1 MNTTTF
7 YSYDE
12 DLHTNTSA
20 EIIVTHV
27 MNLLHPT
34 SVSDFGCGKGQ
45 FLNAFKNSGVSTVH
59 GYDGPWAK
67 EPSRENLD
75 EQEFT
80 CVDFEQAA
88 QIHPQKTDVAL
99 SLEVAEHL
107 SATSARD
114 FIRLLCESSDVI
126 IFSAAL
132 PLQGGQGHINEQPL
146 SYWSD
151 LFKTEGYMPF
161 DLLRYI
167 LWDDDNIEVWYRQNL
182 CIFVKASS
190 IAEDTLSHASDSYL
204 QKSET
209 DMIRHPKTIVHPSF
223 FEMRAKEYEDRLD
236 LIYNG
241 GIKPTSYLYLCA
253 KSIARKIK
261 RGANA

>member
-1 MNTTTF
+1 MDTTTF

-27 MNLLHPT
+27 MNLLHPK

-45 FLNAFKNSGVSTVH
+45 FLNAFKNAGVSTVH

-67 EPSRENLD
+67 EPSQENLD

-80 CVDFEQAA
+80 CVNFEQAT
-88 QIHPQKTDVAL
+88 QIHPQKSDIAL

-114 FIRLLCESSDVI
+114 FIHLLCEASDAVL
-126 IFSAAL
+126 FSAAL
-132 PLQGGQGHINEQPL
+132 PFQGGQGHINEQPL
-146 SYWSD
+146 SYWNS
-151 LFKTEGYMPF
+151 LFKAQDYVPF
-161 DLLRYI
+161 DLLRYV
-167 LWDDDNIEVWYRQNL
+167 LWDDDDIEVWYRQNL
-182 CIFVKASS
+182 CIYVKAGSA
-190 IAEDTLSHASDSYL
+190 AEDTLSHTSDSYL
-204 QKSET
+204 QKPEI
-209 DMIRHPKTIVHPSF
+209 DIIRHPKTIVHPSF
-223 FEMRAKEYEDRLD
+223 FEMRVKEYEERLD